1 MAQAVFNCNVYLP
14 RIKYLRI
21 PTLLHTA
28 VKQAKLLAFVDSGAT
43 ENFVSPDFIKRH
55 NLGTTKLR
63 IPRRLRNADRSKN
76 SIGRITEYTDLE
88 VQTGGLSQ
96 IHCFFVAKLGED
108 SLILGYP
115 WLAAA
120 NP

>member
-21 PTLLHTA
+21 PTLLHTT
-28 VKQAKLLAFVDSGAT
+28 VKQAELLTFMDSRAT
-43 ENFVSPDFIKRH
+43 ENFVSLDFIKQH

-63 IPRRLRNADRSKN
+63 IPRRLCNADRSKN
-76 SIGRITEYTDLE
+76 SIGQIMEYTDLE

-96 IHCFFVAKLGED
+96 IHRLFVTELGED

-115 WLAAA
+115 WLMAA